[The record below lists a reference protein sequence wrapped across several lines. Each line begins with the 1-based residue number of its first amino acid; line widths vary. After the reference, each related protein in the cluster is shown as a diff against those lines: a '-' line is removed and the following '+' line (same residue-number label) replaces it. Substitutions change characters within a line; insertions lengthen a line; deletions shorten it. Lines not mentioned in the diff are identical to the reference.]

1 MQKTTNK
8 QYATALYDA
17 LVGVAENDQS
27 VVIKNFVEIMAKSHK
42 LKQANNI
49 IAEYVKYAKAKEG
62 IMDIEITTAQKAD
75 KKVIDEIKAIFGKK
89 TESIEKI
96 DKTILG
102 GVKIRTEELIFD
114 ATIKTQI
121 GKLKQLFN

>member
-1 MQKTTNK
+1 
-8 QYATALYDA
+8 
-17 LVGVAENDQS
+17 
-27 VVIKNFVEIMAKSHK
+27 MAKSHK